1 MTYLFWFLSITAVCT
16 MGYAL
21 FRVITLKRRLKGGVM
36 GKTWN
41 VLYYMIGLFT
51 AGYLST
57 LLFPV
62 LPDTSQQMIVGIV
75 FLLAAVFVV
84 MVINL
89 FLRIVKEVGL

>member
-1 MTYLFWFLSITAVCT
+1 MKHLFWILSITAVGT

-21 FRVITLKRRLKGGVM
+21 FRVISLKKRLKGGVV
-36 GKTWN
+36 GKTWTA
-41 VLYYMIGLFT
+41 LYYMIGLFT

-75 FLLAAVFVV
+75 FLVAAVFVV